1 MDLKELEKEIK
12 SVILTAVS
20 KTDKTSIFE
29 RVCDVFKSHFEKPA
43 HNITEIKKRTAKSKG
58 NSFEVFCMM
67 YLRAKGYEVW
77 HLSEMSK
84 ELLDFLGMQSF
95 DVGIDLVARIKIPNR
110 ETNGSSPRNDLIDY
124 FYFPVQVKYR
134 QPSKDSQGRT
144 VHKVGWKDVST
155 FLSLANRTGPPGD
168 ENTKKGWLKNVIM
181 TNAESVCW
189 RGKKSKQDWTIAK
202 GSFEKCDRIFWLKIA
217 SGDNKKKENII
228 PIVIEDEYILVD
240 GTIIKTEKPRIRD
253 LRSKWLDSLSF
264 K

>member
-1 MDLKELEKEIK
+1 MTLKELEKELR
-12 SVILTAVS
+12 SVILSEVS
-20 KTDKTSIFE
+20 KTDGTTVFE

-58 NSFEVFCMM
+58 DSFEVFCMM

-77 HLSEMSK
+77 HLTEMSK

-110 ETNGSSPRNDLIDY
+110 ESSNPIDY

-134 QPSKDSQGRT
+134 KPTKDKQGRT
-144 VHKVGWKDVST
+144 IHRVGWKDVST
-155 FLSLANRTGPPGD
+155 FLSLAQRTGPPGD
-168 ENTKKGWLKNVIM
+168 EHTKKGWLKHVIM

-202 GSFEKCDRIFWLKIA
+202 GSFEKCDNFFWLKI
-217 SGDNKKKENII
+217 SGKKELKIE
-228 PIVIEDEYILVD
+228 VIEDEDILVD
-240 GTIIKTEKPRIRD
+240 GTIVKIEKPSVKD
-253 LRSKWLDSLSF
+253 LRAKWLDSLKSI
-264 K
+264 

>member
-1 MDLKELEKEIK
+1 MSLKDLEKELK
-12 SVILTAVS
+12 SVILSAVS
-20 KTDKTSIFE
+20 KTNVFE
-29 RVCDVFKSHFEKPA
+29 RICDVFKAHFEKPA
-43 HNITEIKKRTAKSKG
+43 HNIFEIKKRTAKSKG

-84 ELLDFLGMQSF
+84 EMLDFLGMQSF

-110 ETNGSSPRNDLIDY
+110 ENNNPIDY

-134 QPSKDSQGRT
+134 KPTKDKQGRT
-144 VHKVGWKDVST
+144 IHRVGWKEVST
-155 FLSLANRTGPPGD
+155 FLSLAQRTGPPGD
-168 ENTKKGWLKNVIM
+168 EHTKKGWCKYVII

-202 GSFEKCDRIFWLKIA
+202 RSFEKCNNFFWLKMIGHKA
-217 SGDNKKKENII
+217 EPVI
-228 PIVIEDEYILVD
+228 IEDEEILAD
-240 GTIIKTEKPRIRD
+240 GTIINKKQEVRD
-253 LRSKWLDSLSF
+253 LRAKWLDSLKS

>member
-1 MDLKELEKEIK
+1 MDLKDLEKEIRDC
-12 SVILTAVS
+12 ILSAVS
-20 KTDKTSIFE
+20 KTDNISVFE
-29 RVCDVFKSHFEKPA
+29 RICSVFKSHFEKPA

-77 HLSEMSK
+77 HLTEMSK

-110 ETNGSSPRNDLIDY
+110 ETSNPIDY

-134 QPSKDSQGRT
+134 KPTKDKQGRT
-144 VHKVGWKDVST
+144 VHRVGWGDVST
-155 FLSLANRTGPPGD
+155 FLSLAQRTGPPGD
-168 ENTKKGWLKNVIM
+168 INTKKGWLKHVIM

-189 RGKKSKQDWTIAK
+189 RGKKSSQDWTIAK

-217 SGDNKKKENII
+217 GQNNIVKQI
-228 PIVIEDEYILVD
+228 IIDEDEEILTD
-240 GTIIKTEKPRIRD
+240 GTIIKLEKPTIRD
-253 LRSKWLDSLSF
+253 LRARWLDSLS

>member
-1 MDLKELEKEIK
+1 MSLLDLEKELR
-12 SVILTAVS
+12 SVILSAVS
-20 KTDKTSIFE
+20 KTDNIIIFE

-43 HNITEIKKRTAKSKG
+43 HNISEIKKRTAKSKG

-84 ELLDFLGMQSF
+84 EMLDFLGMQSF

-110 ETNGSSPRNDLIDY
+110 TTSNNIDY

-134 QPSKDSQGRT
+134 KPTKDRQGRT
-144 VHKVGWKDVST
+144 VHRVGWKDVST
-155 FLSLANRTGPPGD
+155 FLSLAQRTGPPGD
-168 ENTKKGWLKNVIM
+168 ENTKKGWLKHVIM

-202 GSFEKCDRIFWLKIA
+202 GSFEKCDRIFWLSIA
-217 SGDNKKKENII
+217 GQQKKETMIE
-228 PIVIEDEYILVD
+228 VFEDEEIHTD
-240 GTIIKTEKPRIRD
+240 GTIVKKSHNVRD
-253 LRSKWLDSLSF
+253 LRAKWLDSL
-264 K
+264 KTN

>member
-1 MDLKELEKEIK
+1 MSLKDLEKELK
-12 SVILTAVS
+12 SVILSAVS
-20 KTDKTSIFE
+20 RTDRTTVFE
-29 RVCDVFKSHFEKPA
+29 RICGVFKSYFEKPA
-43 HNITEIKKRTAKSKG
+43 HNITEIKKRTSKSKG
-58 NSFEVFCMM
+58 DSFEVFCMM

-110 ETNGSSPRNDLIDY
+110 ESDNPIDY

-134 QPSKDSQGRT
+134 KPTKDKQGRT
-144 VHKVGWKDVST
+144 VHRVGWKDVST
-155 FLSLANRTGPPGD
+155 FLSLAQRTGPPGD
-168 ENTKKGWLKNVIM
+168 ENTKKGWLKHIIM

-202 GSFEKCDRIFWLKIA
+202 GSFEKCNNFFWLKMIGHKA
-217 SGDNKKKENII
+217 EPVI
-228 PIVIEDEYILVD
+228 IEDEDILID
-240 GTIIKTEKPRIRD
+240 GTIISKPSVRD
-253 LRSKWLDSLSF
+253 LRAKWLDSLKS